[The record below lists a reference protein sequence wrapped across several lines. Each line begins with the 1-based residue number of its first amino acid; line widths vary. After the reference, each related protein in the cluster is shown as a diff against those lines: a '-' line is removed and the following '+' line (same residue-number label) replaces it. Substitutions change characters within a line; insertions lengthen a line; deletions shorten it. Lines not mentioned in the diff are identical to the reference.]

1 MVWANESI
9 LRYFEPYQLKSQRM
23 FIINLTYKVS
33 LEEVDAYLSEH
44 IIYLKQ
50 QYQAG
55 HFIASGRKVPRTG
68 GIILSTIPTEGEL
81 QAVLNQDP
89 FKQHDL
95 ADYEVI
101 EFVPSM
107 KAEALTFLKD

>member
-1 MVWANESI
+1 
-9 LRYFEPYQLKSQRM
+9 M
-23 FIINLTYKVS
+23 FIINLTYKVP
-33 LEEVDAYLSEH
+33 LEDVDTFLSEH

-68 GIILSTIPTEGEL
+68 GIILSTVKTETEL

-89 FKQHDL
+89 FMKHNL
-95 ADYEVI
+95 ADYEVT

-107 KAEALTFLKD
+107 TAEALSFLKE